1 MSLNGRSEQG
11 PQLKASKGLAY
22 LDMLLQILRTLEALS
37 TEVALVRL
45 EWDVNADMRG
55 DMVALDGR
63 GAAHIPSAGQ
73 VQVVCAL
80 ASDMALADM
89 VIEGL
94 GGLAAFGTF
103 VPLTSEV
110 IIVGDILASGLGLG
124 ACIRCRGPGCSRRN
138 ANGGCLC
145 LLVLGRHGVAAKRQ
159 VGEEEEAGRSG
170 GGEEGGGRG
179 GQNGGRGSRRR

>member
-1 MSLNGRSEQG
+1 
-11 PQLKASKGLAY
+11 
-22 LDMLLQILRTLEALS
+22 
-37 TEVALVRL
+37 
-45 EWDVNADMRG
+45 
-55 DMVALDGR
+55 MVALDGR

-80 ASDMALADM
+80 ASHMALADM

-94 GGLAAFGTF
+94 CGLAALGTF

-110 IIVGDILASGLGLG
+110 IIVAHILASGLDLGLGLG
-124 ACIRCRGPGCSRRN
+124 ACIRCRGAGCSGGD

-159 VGEEEEAGRSG
+159 VGEEEARGR
-170 GGEEGGGRG
+170 GEGGRG
-179 GQNGGRGSRRR
+179 GQNGGGEAVEGKR